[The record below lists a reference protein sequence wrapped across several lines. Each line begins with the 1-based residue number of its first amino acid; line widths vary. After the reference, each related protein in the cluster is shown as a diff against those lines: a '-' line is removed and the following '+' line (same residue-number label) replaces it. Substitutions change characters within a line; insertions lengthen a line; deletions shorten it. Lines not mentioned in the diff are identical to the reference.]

1 MVFVNCRLTMRS
13 RDNRARVGDDG
24 AMRLL
29 LVLTGVAATVGLAVP
44 AHADP
49 GGVDADFLSALNK
62 AGITYASGDQAV
74 EAGKTACQMLDQGQS
89 DVEVVKRVT
98 ELNPGF
104 TISGAAKF
112 TAIAASAYC
121 PQYVNGGGASPNG
134 GDAS

>member
-1 MVFVNCRLTMRS
+1 
-13 RDNRARVGDDG
+13 
-24 AMRLL
+24 MRLL
-29 LVLTGVAATVGLAVP
+29 PVLAAVAAMVGLAAP

-49 GGVDADFLSALNK
+49 SGVDAQFIAALNK
-62 AGITYASGDQAV
+62 AGITYASADQAV
-74 EAGKTACQMLDQGQS
+74 EAGKTACQLLDQGQS

-98 ELNPGF
+98 DLNPGF

-121 PQYVNGGGASPNG
+121 PQYVNGGGGNPDGG